1 MAETAGPAAAA
12 VAVTV
17 AATQPEH
24 VTANVVASGPAPS
37 AEKTP
42 EVASSTPK
50 EPTAAAPPKPA
61 AAAPASN
68 PEPAKTAKADAPP
81 NPSTTFHG
89 KGDDFYN
96 TIFYF
101 SGMGSVIGSALA
113 HGVYVSEQNRRNAV
127 DADDVGSRGGGRQT
141 EQLVV
146 GARGQA
152 QNLSTDFHKL
162 QGLLESLP
170 VFTGAGGSSAA
181 AAALDRRNELDQPI
195 HGELY
200 FRCKERF
207 PVQPSPTPASQLQA
221 RRDGGHD
228 RPRSR
233 ASEAADERSRRRY
246 DDSVLDEVTRAAVEA
261 FPLLPPAARGLVSS
275 PASSGRASR
284 DRDAAAASPA
294 VPRRRPAPPPGQF
307 DWSSETTSVDV
318 RPWQM
323 SHVRQYDVIDGY
335 PVQRP

>member
-1 MAETAGPAAAA
+1 MAETAGPAAS

-24 VTANVVASGPAPS
+24 VTANVVASGAAPS

-42 EVASSTPK
+42 EASSTPK
-50 EPTAAAPPKPA
+50 EQTAAAPPKPA
-61 AAAPASN
+61 AAPAPN
-68 PEPAKTAKADAPP
+68 PEPPKTAKADAP
-81 NPSTTFHG
+81 NPSTTAGGTFHG

-113 HGVYVSEQNRRNAV
+113 HGVYVSDQNRRNAV
-127 DADDVGSRGGGRQT
+127 DPDDVGGTGGGRQT

-162 QGLLESLP
+162 QSLLESLP
-170 VFTGAGGSSAA
+170 VFTGAGGSSAVA
-181 AAALDRRNELDQPI
+181 AIDRRNELDQPI
-195 HGELY
+195 HGE
-200 FRCKERF
+200 R
-207 PVQPSPTPASQLQA
+207 
-221 RRDGGHD
+221 
-228 RPRSR
+228 
-233 ASEAADERSRRRY
+233 
-246 DDSVLDEVTRAAVEA
+246 
-261 FPLLPPAARGLVSS
+261 
-275 PASSGRASR
+275 
-284 DRDAAAASPA
+284 
-294 VPRRRPAPPPGQF
+294 RRRPAPGQF
-307 DWSSETTSVDV
+307 DWSTETTTVDV